1 MDLTI
6 GVDVGGT
13 KIAAGAV
20 DPTGRIVENVRVQ
33 TPATTAQAVEDG
45 IVEAVRRVLQSH
57 DAVAVGL
64 AVAGFVDEKRATLR
78 FACTSAAD
86 SLCTATAGSDEA
98 ERISRQEQVPR
109 TWCAPARSLCLW
121 RAPQRQAR
129 SA

>member
-78 FACTSAAD
+78 FAAKI
-86 SLCTATAGSDEA
+86 G
-98 ERISRQEQVPR
+98 
-109 TWCAPARSLCLW
+109 
-121 RAPQRQAR
+121 RAHV
-129 SA
+129 